1 MTKKKYT
8 YDEALGTLLNSSR
21 NILVTGPGG
30 TGKTTLVKEYIE
42 KTKEKVILCA
52 TTGTAAVNL
61 GGVTIHRM
69 FSVPV
74 PAYGERITSKQDK
87 SVETV
92 SKSDC
97 IVIDEISMCTND
109 VFSFMWRVLK
119 KAEKIKGSRIRLI
132 VVGDFLQLPPVVTK
146 TGAKMLAKCGL
157 DTSGWCFACKEWMDA
172 RFLPVELTEIKRQD
186 EADYIDHLNQIRKG
200 DTSDIGWFSEH
211 VTDEYTMPTDA
222 IYICGTNSEAD
233 AVNAAR
239 LSELEGTF
247 SAYMAQKTG
256 RVVSPPADETL
267 ALKQGERV
275 MFTVNSII
283 PGEYQNGLM
292 GTVEGCGN
300 DYVKVRKDEG
310 GTIFVHP
317 YTWHIYSYRVTG
329 GALEKK
335 ETGTFSQIPL
345 KPAYAITMH
354 KSQGKTFDR
363 AVISPKSFAPGQ
375 LYVALS
381 RVKTSL
387 GLYLTEDL
395 DPAFVKADPV
405 AAKFIEDG
413 YSYTLPETVKKAPA
427 KKVPAAA
434 KPSAKKATVKKTSSR
449 TAGTSKTTTRKTTTA
464 KTKKTTAKASSAA
477 SSRRKTAGTR
487 KNAAKRKTSGTK
499 KVKNTPKTG
508 KTVARKRQK

>member
-1 MTKKKYT
+1 
-8 YDEALGTLLNSSR
+8 
-21 NILVTGPGG
+21 
-30 TGKTTLVKEYIE
+30 
-42 KTKEKVILCA
+42 
-52 TTGTAAVNL
+52 
-61 GGVTIHRM
+61 
-69 FSVPV
+69 
-74 PAYGERITSKQDK
+74 
-87 SVETV
+87 
-92 SKSDC
+92 
-97 IVIDEISMCTND
+97 
-109 VFSFMWRVLK
+109 
-119 KAEKIKGSRIRLI
+119 
-132 VVGDFLQLPPVVTK
+132 
-146 TGAKMLAKCGL
+146 
-157 DTSGWCFACKEWMDA
+157 
-172 RFLPVELTEIKRQD
+172 
-186 EADYIDHLNQIRKG
+186 
-200 DTSDIGWFSEH
+200 
-211 VTDEYTMPTDA
+211 
-222 IYICGTNSEAD
+222 
-233 AVNAAR
+233 
-239 LSELEGTF
+239 
-247 SAYMAQKTG
+247 
-256 RVVSPPADETL
+256 
-267 ALKQGERV
+267 
-275 MFTVNSII
+275 MFTVNSNI

-292 GTVEGCGN
+292 GTVEGCGD

-381 RVKTSL
+381 RVKTSS

-413 YSYTLPETVKKAPA
+413 YSYTLPETVKKTPA
-427 KKVPAAA
+427 KKAPAAA
-434 KPSAKKATVKKTSSR
+434 KPSTKKAAARKTSSR
-449 TAGTSKTTTRKTTTA
+449 TSKTTARKTTTA
-464 KTKKTTAKASSAA
+464 KTKKTAAESASAA